1 MIIDSDGNPIHSPG
15 SILPLRAPLSIRA
28 IWLACCLALVVGVAA
43 AVAFALWVALILIP
57 LAIVVSGIASI
68 VYRFRLT
75 RARKSQLPRRL

>member
-1 MIIDSDGNPIHSPG
+1 MIIDSDGNPISSSG
-15 SILPLRAPLSIRA
+15 SMPPLRAPLSIRA
-28 IWLACCLALVVGVAA
+28 IWLACFLALVVGVAA